1 MSSIRRQ
8 SIISSVVIYIGF
20 AVGLLNTYFFT
31 RQGKFT
37 NFTEAEYGL
46 TTIFIAIAAMM
57 TSIASLGMPSFIFKF
72 YHYYNDN
79 LPPRRNDMITW
90 SLLVSSIGFLLVMA
104 AGWVLKNLVIQKFGA
119 HSPLLVTYYYW
130 IFPLGLGLTI
140 YSVLEAYTWSLGKP
154 VVTNFFKEVQWRLFT
169 TILIVLFIT
178 NTIKDFDLFIKLF
191 AFTYPGIAVLLFVY
205 LLITKKI
212 HFTFKVSKVSR
223 RFFKKII
230 SLCTYF
236 YGATLIFTLSQV
248 FDTIVIASVL
258 KDGTAKAGIFG
269 LAAIMTSVIQAPQ
282 RAIISASI
290 SHLSKA
296 WKEKNMELLQKVY
309 QRSSINQL
317 IFAAAI
323 FLLIWMNFSDGIN
336 TFGLKPAYL
345 DAGWVFFVLGLNK
358 IVDMGTGVNAQII
371 ATSNYWKFEL
381 FSGIILI
388 IIMLPLTYLLAKS
401 YGIIGP
407 AIGSLV
413 SITIYNIIR
422 IIFLWK
428 KFRLFP
434 LTIHSLQTI
443 LLAAACYAACYFAF
457 NDMHGLT
464 GMIIRSLVFILLY
477 ATGTVYMKLS
487 PDIYPVMQSIK
498 KRLGMKRS

>member
-1 MSSIRRQ
+1 MSNIRRQ

-20 AVGLLNTYFFT
+20 AVGLLNTWFFT
-31 RQGKFT
+31 RQG

-46 TTIFIAIAAMM
+46 ITIFIAIAAMM
-57 TSIASLGMPSFIFKF
+57 TSIASMAMPSFIYKF

-90 SLLVSSIGFLLVMA
+90 SLLVSFMGFILVML
-104 AGWVLKNLVIQKFGA
+104 AGWFLKDLVIRKFGA
-119 HSPLLVTYYYW
+119 NSPLLVTYYYW

-154 VVTNFFKEVQWRLFT
+154 VISNFFKEVQWRLFT
-169 TILIVLFIT
+169 TVLIVLFIT
-178 NTIKDFDLFIKLF
+178 NTIRNFDLFIKLF
-191 AFTYPGIAVLLFVY
+191 AFTYPGIAVSLFIY

-212 HFTFKVSKVSR
+212 QFTFKVSKVSR
-223 RFFKKII
+223 RFYNKILA
-230 SLCTYF
+230 LCTYF

-296 WKEKNMELLQKVY
+296 WKEKNMALLQKIY

-317 IFAAAI
+317 IFASAI
-323 FLLIWMNFSDGIN
+323 FLLIWMNFSDAVD
-336 TFGLKPAYL
+336 TFKLKPSFHT
-345 DAGWVFFVLGLNK
+345 AGWVFFVLGLTK
-358 IVDMGTGVNAQII
+358 IVDMGTGVNSQII
-371 ATSNYWKFEL
+371 ATSNYWRFEL
-381 FSGIILI
+381 FSGIVLI
-388 IIMLPLTYLLAKS
+388 IIMLPLTYILAKS

-407 AIGSLV
+407 AIASLV

-422 IIFLWK
+422 IIFLWR
-428 KFRLFP
+428 KFKLFP
-434 LTIHSLQTI
+434 LTIHSLQTV
-443 LLAAACYAACYFAF
+443 LLAAASYGVCYFAF
-457 NDMHGLT
+457 SNMHGFIAMFL
-464 GMIIRSLVFILLY
+464 RSLAFIFLY
-477 ATGTVYMKLS
+477 AAGAVYMKLS
-487 PDIYPVMQSIK
+487 PDIYPVVQTIK
-498 KRLGMKRS
+498 KRMGIKRN

>member
-1 MSSIRRQ
+1 M
-8 SIISSVVIYIGF
+8 SSVVIYIGF
-20 AVGLLNTYFFT
+20 AVGLLNIYFFT
-31 RQGKFT
+31 RQGDFKEF
-37 NFTEAEYGL
+37 NEEQYGL
-46 TTIFIAIAAMM
+46 ITIFIAIAAMM
-57 TSIASLGMPSFIFKF
+57 TSVASMGMPSFIFKF

-90 SLLVSSIGFLLVMA
+90 SLLVSSIGFILVMA

-119 HSPLLVTYYYW
+119 NSPLLVTYYYW

-154 VVTNFFKEVQWRLFT
+154 VVTNFLKEVQWRLLT
-169 TILIVLFIT
+169 TVLIVLFIT
-178 NTIKDFDLFIKLF
+178 NTINDFDLFIRLF
-191 AFTYPGIAVLLFVY
+191 AFTYPGIAVSLFVY

-223 RFFKKII
+223 RFFKKILA
-230 SLCTYF
+230 LCTYF
-236 YGATLIFTLSQV
+236 YGATLIFTLSHV

-296 WKEKNMELLQKVY
+296 WKEKNMALLQKIY

-317 IFAAAI
+317 IFACAI
-323 FLLIWMNFSDGIN
+323 FLLIWMNFADAVY
-336 TFGLKPAYL
+336 TFGLKPSYL
-345 DAGWVFFVLGLNK
+345 DAGWVFFVLGLTK
-358 IVDMGTGVNAQII
+358 IIDMGTGVNSQII

-388 IIMLPLTYLLAKS
+388 VIMLPLTYILAKS

-413 SITIYNIIR
+413 SISIYNIIR

-428 KFRLFP
+428 KFKLFP
-434 LTIHSLQTI
+434 LTIHSLQAI
-443 LLAAACYAACYFAF
+443 LLAAACYGACYFAF
-457 NDMHGLT
+457 RNMHGLA
-464 GMIIRSLVFILLY
+464 GMFVRSLTFVLLY
-477 ATGTVYMKLS
+477 VTGTVYMKLS
-487 PDIYPVMQSIK
+487 PDIHPVIQTIK
-498 KRLGMKRS
+498 NRLVRKDSDGENKRS

>member
-1 MSSIRRQ
+1 MSNIRRQ

-20 AVGLLNTYFFT
+20 AVGLLNTWFFT
-31 RQGKFT
+31 RQG
-37 NFTEAEYGL
+37 NFTEAQYGL

-57 TSIASLGMPSFIFKF
+57 TSIASMGMPSFIFKF

-90 SLLVSSIGFLLVMA
+90 SLLVGSIGFIMVMV
-104 AGWVLKNLVIQKFGA
+104 AGWFLKNLVVQKFGA
-119 HSPLLVTYYYW
+119 HSPLLITYYYW

-140 YSVLEAYTWSLGKP
+140 YSVLEAYTWCLGKP
-154 VVTNFFKEVQWRLFT
+154 VITNFFKEVQWRLLT
-169 TILIVLFIT
+169 TVLIVLFIT

-191 AFTYPGIAVLLFVY
+191 AFTFPGIAVSLFIY

-212 HFTFKVSKVSR
+212 HFTFTVSKVSR
-223 RFFKKII
+223 RFFTKILA
-230 SLCTYF
+230 LCTYF

-269 LAAIMTSVIQAPQ
+269 LATIMTSVIQAPQ
-282 RAIISASI
+282 RGIISASI
-290 SHLSKA
+290 SHLSRA
-296 WKEKNMELLQKVY
+296 WKEKNMILLQKIY

-317 IFAAAI
+317 IFACAI
-323 FLLIWMNFSDGIN
+323 FLLIWMNFSDAIN
-336 TFGLKPAYL
+336 TFGLKVSYL
-345 DAGWVFFVLGLNK
+345 DAGWVFFVLGLTK
-358 IVDMGTGVNAQII
+358 IIDMGTGVNSQII

-388 IIMLPLTYLLAKS
+388 IIMLPLTYILAKS

-428 KFRLFP
+428 KFKLFP

-443 LLAAACYAACYFAF
+443 VLAAACYGICYFAF
-457 NDMHGLT
+457 SNMHGLA
-464 GMIIRSLVFILLY
+464 GILVRSIVFIFLY
-477 ATGTVYMKLS
+477 SAGSVYMKLS
-487 PDIYPVMQSIK
+487 PDIYPVLQTIK
-498 KRLGMKRS
+498 KRLGIK

>member
-20 AVGLLNTYFFT
+20 AVGLMNTWFFT
-31 RQGKFT
+31 KQG

-57 TSIASLGMPSFIFKF
+57 TTVASMAMPSFIFKF

-90 SLLVSSIGFLLVMA
+90 SLLVSCIGFVLVMVT
-104 AGWVLKNLVIQKFGA
+104 GWVLKALVIRKFGA
-119 HSPLLVTYYYW
+119 NSPLLVIYYYW

-140 YSVLEAYTWSLGKP
+140 YSILEAYTWNLGKA
-154 VVTNFFKEVQWRLFT
+154 VVTNFFREVQWRLLT

-191 AFTYPGIAVLLFVY
+191 SFTYPGIAVSLFAY
-205 LLITKKI
+205 LLMTKKI
-212 HFTFKVSKVSR
+212 HFTFRVSKVSR
-223 RFFKKII
+223 RFFNKILA
-230 SLCTYF
+230 LCTYF
-236 YGATLIFTLSQV
+236 YGAALIFTLSQV

-296 WKEKNMELLQKVY
+296 WKEKNMVLLQKIY

-317 IFAAAI
+317 IFASAI
-323 FLLIWMNFSDGIN
+323 FLLIWMNFSDAIN
-336 TFGLKPAYL
+336 TFGLKTTYL
-345 DAGWVFFVLGLNK
+345 DAGWAFFFLGLTK

-388 IIMLPLTYLLAKS
+388 IIMLPLTYILAKS

-413 SITIYNIIR
+413 SITIYNLIR

-428 KFRLFP
+428 KFKLFP

-443 LLAAACYAACYFAF
+443 LLAGFSYAACYYIFR
-457 NDMHGLT
+457 DMHGLA
-464 GMIIRSLVFILLY
+464 GMFARSIVFILLY

-487 PDIYPVMQSIK
+487 PDIYPVMQTIK
-498 KRLGMKRS
+498 KRLGIRKD

>member
-1 MSSIRRQ
+1 MSNIRRQ

-31 RQGKFT
+31 RQG
-37 NFTEAEYGL
+37 NFTEAQYGL

-57 TSIASLGMPSFIFKF
+57 TSIASMGMPSFIFKF

-90 SLLVSSIGFLLVMA
+90 SLLVSSIGFILVMV
-104 AGWVLKNLVIQKFGA
+104 AGWILKNLVIQKFGA

-154 VVTNFFKEVQWRLFT
+154 IAANFFKEVQWRLLT
-169 TILIVLFIT
+169 TILVVLFIT

-191 AFTYPGIAVLLFVY
+191 AFTYPGIAVSLFIYLLF
-205 LLITKKI
+205 TKKI

-223 RFFKKII
+223 RFFNKILA
-230 SLCTYF
+230 LCTYF

-258 KDGTAKAGIFG
+258 DNGTAKAGIFG
-269 LAAIMTSVIQAPQ
+269 LATIMTSVIQAPQ
-282 RAIISASI
+282 RGIISASI

-296 WKEKNMELLQKVY
+296 WKEKNMALLQKIY

-323 FLLIWMNFSDGIN
+323 FLLIWMNFSDAIN
-336 TFGLKPAYL
+336 TFGLKPSYL
-345 DAGWVFFVLGLNK
+345 DAGWVFFILGLTK
-358 IVDMGTGVNAQII
+358 IIDMGTGVNSQII

-388 IIMLPLTYLLAKS
+388 IIILPLTYILAKN

-428 KFRLFP
+428 KFKLFP

-443 LLAAACYAACYFAF
+443 VLAAACYGICYFAF
-457 NDMHGLT
+457 KEMHGFV
-464 GMIIRSLVFILLY
+464 GMFVRSLVFIILY
-477 ATGTVYMKLS
+477 ATGAIYMKLS
-487 PDIYPVMQSIK
+487 PDIYPVMQTIK
-498 KRLGMKRS
+498 KRLGIKNN